1 MRHMSLSV
9 QLKVCSKNEAHVIII
24 QLKVCSKNC
33 HYAVKMRHMS
43 LSEVKMRHM
52 YAVKM
57 RHMSLSVQLKVC
69 SKNEAHVI
77 ISTVDGV
84 Q

>member
-1 MRHMSLSV
+1 
-9 QLKVCSKNEAHVIII
+9 
-24 QLKVCSKNC
+24 
-33 HYAVKMRHMS
+33 
-43 LSEVKMRHM
+43 
-52 YAVKM
+52 M

-77 ISTVDGV
+77 ISKVEGV